1 MIHDLTANSDFERPI
16 WVGLNLNRIVVSMSS
31 HERDSDLS
39 EPYEEVVLTGSAED
53 RNLKRYILDYDD
65 QKNMCDR
72 CGAPIRIRP
81 WDYGKYGGLCPKCT
95 KDLEE
100 YVSRK
105 RYGNMRLS
113 SESDVRRMV
122 YKPWNMDE
130 FEIVRE
136 TDYVLLWD

>member
-16 WVGLNLNRIVVSMSS
+16 WLGLNLNSIVVSISS

-72 CGAPIRIRP
+72 CGAA
-81 WDYGKYGGLCPKCT
+81 
-95 KDLEE
+95 
-100 YVSRK
+100 
-105 RYGNMRLS
+105 N
-113 SESDVRRMV
+113 
-122 YKPWNMDE
+122 
-130 FEIVRE
+130 
-136 TDYVLLWD
+136 